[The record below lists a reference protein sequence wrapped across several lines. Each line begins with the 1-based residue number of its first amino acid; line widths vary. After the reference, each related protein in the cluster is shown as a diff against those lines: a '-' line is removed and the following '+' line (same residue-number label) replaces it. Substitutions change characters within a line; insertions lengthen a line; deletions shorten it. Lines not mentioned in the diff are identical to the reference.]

1 MVCLTVFNTSSCYYS
16 LCLLVIK
23 LYNQINVA
31 HLDLLTDRYHGKSV
45 PALLPW
51 KAAEKMVPW
60 GVVLLLGGGF
70 ALAHGS
76 QVYQYTLNSIN
87 RTRNIHLL

>member
-1 MVCLTVFNTSSCYYS
+1 MD
-16 LCLLVIK
+16 
-23 LYNQINVA
+23 QINTVTGFSNLNHWPDA
-31 HLDLLTDRYHGKSV
+31 QSIFDETGVVIPQNDSAVFVFLERTKGKPL

-76 QVYQYTLNSIN
+76 QV
-87 RTRNIHLL
+87 

>member
-1 MVCLTVFNTSSCYYS
+1 MLSE
-16 LCLLVIK
+16 K
-23 LYNQINVA
+23 
-31 HLDLLTDRYHGKSV
+31 GKPL

-70 ALAHGS
+70 ALAKGS
-76 QVYQYTLNSIN
+76 EVSHTDRKSNHKKYIAC
-87 RTRNIHLL
+87 